1 MKSTSFCL
9 NYASS
14 VSFLNLFPREA
25 SPWFRVKAF
34 ESHRSYL
41 CSCLSHLTLI
51 HTSFVGEL
59 MKASYRE
66 EGKALSLQ
74 QISLAGHQF

>member
-25 SPWFRVKAF
+25 IAWFCVTAF
-34 ESHRSYL
+34 ESHHCHL
-41 CSCLSHLTLI
+41 CSPKSLTLI
-51 HTSFVGEL
+51 HTSFMGEL
-59 MKASYRE
+59 MKALYKER
-66 EGKALSLQ
+66 GRALSLQ
-74 QISLAGHQF
+74 HISVAGHQF